1 MQERP
6 FEHKGERIVY
16 VNSSIKA
23 GTIVIVDEKKNNLGS
38 FPRRVALEMAEQKG
52 LDLVQI
58 HYDPVK
64 QVCTALLTDYGKYM
78 YRKQKDEREKKKT
91 QKQKVLKELKINYS
105 IGNNDLELKI
115 KKGREFLLEGNNVKF
130 SIRLK
135 GRERM
140 YESKAVDM
148 LNQIVEK
155 LSDAGK
161 TQYSTP
167 KKEAQGYSII
177 LFSKF

>member
-6 FEHKGERIVY
+6 FEHKWERIVY

-23 GTIVIVDEKKNNLGS
+23 WTIVIVDEKKNNLWS

-105 IGNNDLELKI
+105 IWNNDLELKI
-115 KKGREFLLEGNNVKF
+115 KKWREFLLEWNNVKF

-135 GRERM
+135 WRERM

-155 LSDAGK
+155 LSDAWK

-167 KKEAQGYSII
+167 KKEAQWYSII